1 MPEARDPNRTPDRN
15 ARHRDATL
23 VGRRARSVARHRS
36 RGRRL
41 ALSTVLALGLVG
53 VVGGVATADDGVPFA
68 GAHRVT
74 SPELMTRTT
83 AQGGEAVTQ
92 VRCRFWF
99 WCRPVTKTRQDPAAP
114 ATTEPTTAPFD
125 MPTSGDQVE
134 PTATTTGPRTTA
146 PSQESLTTHSMT
158 TAPQLPAP
166 NVTTA
171 PPTLTTQPAPTP
183 TAGDARAQKI
193 LDQLNAARAEA
204 GVAPLTMSDGLVRA
218 AAKHTQLMAGGC
230 GMQHQCPGEADL
242 GQRITAESV
251 SWNSV
256 GENIGY
262 GGPVD
267 RTDAAVV
274 GMGKRLTESMLA
286 ETPPNDGHRRN
297 ILNAG
302 FRQVGIVLYQDA
314 KGTVWMTQDF
324 SG

>member
-1 MPEARDPNRTPDRN
+1 
-15 ARHRDATL
+15 
-23 VGRRARSVARHRS
+23 
-36 RGRRL
+36 
-41 ALSTVLALGLVG
+41 LALGLVG

-68 GAHRVT
+68 GAHRVA

-83 AQGGEAVTQ
+83 TSARGGASATQ

-99 WCRPVTKTRQDPAAP
+99 WCRPATTPRQNPTAP
-114 ATTEPTTAPFD
+114 ATTEPTTRPSD
-125 MPTSGDQVE
+125 VPTSGEPVE
-134 PTATTTGPRTTA
+134 PTVATPGPKMTA
-146 PSQESLTTHSMT
+146 PSQESLPTHSTT
-158 TAPQLPAP
+158 TAPELPAQSVP
-166 NVTTA
+166 TA
-171 PPTLTTQPAPTP
+171 SPTPTTQPAPAP
-183 TAGDARAQKI
+183 TAGDALAQKI
-193 LDQLNAARAEA
+193 LDQLNTARAGA

-218 AAKHTQLMAGGC
+218 AAKHTKLMAGGC

-242 GQRITAESV
+242 GQRISAENV

-302 FRQVGIVLYQDA
+302 FRHVGIVLYQDT

-324 SG
+324 SS